1 MVRVLG
7 SLSVVLALAGAGGPA
22 LAQPR
27 DLSRVRVLVVAPF
40 ADNHPL
46 DRALAERGAT
56 RLSELLKG
64 GRIQIIEAARVASE
78 MRRLG
83 VSPAD
88 LISPTRAVMLG
99 MHLGADAVMTG
110 RVVQITQEIRRERDD
125 SSIGIS
131 IEGRVAIDFRILE
144 VGTRLILLQEEV
156 VCYLPALAAE
166 AMECVVREVAARVR
180 AAQN

>member
-1 MVRVLG
+1 MVRILG

-27 DLSRVRVLVVAPF
+27 DLSRVRVLAVAPF

-46 DRALAERGAT
+46 DRALAERGAV
-56 RLSELLKG
+56 RLSELLRG
-64 GRIQIIEAARVASE
+64 GRIQIIESSRVAAE
-78 MRRLG
+78 MTRAGITPL
-83 VSPAD
+83 D
-88 LISPTRAVMLG
+88 LISPTRTVTLG
-99 MHLGADAVMTG
+99 RQLGADAVMTG
-110 RVVQITQEIRRERDD
+110 RIVQIFQENRRERGD

-131 IEGRVAIDFRILE
+131 IEGRVAVDFRILE

-156 VCYLPALAAE
+156 ACSLSALAAE